1 MARRKKTPQTEIKR
15 LLDKTQVDE
24 KVLAKVQEL
33 LDKTEVDDKV
43 VGAVKDAKAAY
54 ADAKESGL
62 IDKIKCYVKCYGG
75 YVLAVGAG
83 CLFGVN
89 FWWGLGFLAAA
100 GLWANKVTACPLK

>member
-1 MARRKKTPQTEIKR
+1 MAKKVNAKTAIK
-15 LLDKTQVDE
+15 K
-24 KVLAKVQEL
+24 L
-33 LDKTEVDDKV
+33 LDKTEVDEKLLGKIKEALEKTDVDDKIL
-43 VGAVKDAKAAY
+43 DAY

-62 IDKIKCYVKCYGG
+62 LDKIKCYVKCYGG

-100 GLWANKVTACPLK
+100 GIWANKVTACPLK